1 MKVENMT
8 SSNGNAVPNQFIIT
22 GYGKFR
28 NEHGEQKR
36 SLIEIFQSYETVIA
50 KIITKGWRQ
59 TVFLDKDKWD
69 YSITTGKYRNQFL
82 RETIAETRKKSKSGE
97 YKLVDLNK

>member
-36 SLIEIFQSYETVIA
+36 SLIEIFQ
-50 KIITKGWRQ
+50 
-59 TVFLDKDKWD
+59 
-69 YSITTGKYRNQFL
+69 GKF
-82 RETIAETRKKSKSGE
+82 
-97 YKLVDLNK
+97 